1 MAKKLLA
8 LVMMFALLCPAAF
21 GVNAPYEGYYYDSW
35 GEMQTCPNIY
45 TPKYEYFQVDMGME
59 TALNNP
65 SDMYMD
71 EENALA
77 MRFGI
82 TSIPFVALIKNGE
95 VVGKSLGY
103 RQKDDLLSALGL

>member
-1 MAKKLLA
+1 MSVQAVNEAKYRELIESGATVLLDFYA
-8 LVMMFALLCPAAF
+8 DWCGPCRMLSPVIEQIAHEHPEIVV
-21 GVNAPYEGYYYDSW
+21 GKVN
-35 GEMQTCPNIY
+35 
-45 TPKYEYFQVDMGME
+45 V
-59 TALNNP
+59 
-65 SDMYMD
+65 D

-95 VVGKSLGY
+95 VVARSLGY